1 VNEHDALVFLLSI
14 AVLLGVAR
22 LLGELARAIGL
33 PMVVGEIVAGIV
45 LGETGLRRLA
55 PAAHAFL
62 LPNGTPASMLH
73 GYTTIAVVLL
83 LVVAGLEVD
92 LHIVKQR
99 GRSALL
105 VATLGM
111 LMPMLGGFV
120 MGYLVPDS
128 VLVHPE
134 QRGLFAI
141 FIGVALSISALP
153 VIAKTLLDLGLFKT
167 DIGLIVM
174 SAAMINDLVG
184 WIAFSI
190 LLGPMRGGS
199 IDVVHLA
206 MTIGVAVIFAVAAL
220 VAGRRLVDRVLAR
233 IEQQPDLAPGR
244 ILSLLIVVAIFG
256 ASITQAIGIHA
267 VLGGFIVGVMVGDSP
282 RLRERTRQNIQ
293 QFVTNVFAP
302 VFFASVALRVDFFA
316 NFDVVLCL
324 VVFVIASVAK
334 VVGCSV
340 GARISGMPWRESMA
354 VGFGLNARGAME
366 IILALLARDAGL
378 VDDRVFVALVTMA
391 IGTSL
396 LAGPMMKYLLYG
408 PSSRSSSPGRP
419 GPLEDA
425 AGLVRAGAFVT
436 NLVATTSARAIEELG
451 HALRGSL
458 GDLVEPSLIA
468 VLERELVAPTGLGD
482 EVAIPHASVEGL
494 TRPVVALGLAQ
505 HGIDFD
511 APDGRPARIV
521 FLLLLPPKAF
531 EREVR
536 VLAGLA
542 RSVFDEKAR
551 AALLAATSTDEA
563 VRCLDEHS
571 RRITSEAHASGPRM
585 ASLADM

>member
-1 VNEHDALVFLLSI
+1 
-14 AVLLGVAR
+14 
-22 LLGELARAIGL
+22 
-33 PMVVGEIVAGIV
+33 
-45 LGETGLRRLA
+45 
-55 PAAHAFL
+55 
-62 LPNGTPASMLH
+62 
-73 GYTTIAVVLL
+73 
-83 LVVAGLEVD
+83 
-92 LHIVKQR
+92 
-99 GRSALL
+99 
-105 VATLGM
+105 
-111 LMPMLGGFV
+111 MPMLGGFV
-120 MGYLVPDS
+120 VGYLVPDS
-128 VLVHPE
+128 VLAHPE
-134 QRGLFAI
+134 QRGLFAF

-184 WIAFSI
+184 WVAFSI
-190 LLGPMRGGS
+190 LLGPMRGGG
-199 IDVVHLA
+199 IDFAHLA
-206 MTIGVAVIFAVAAL
+206 MTVGFAVLFAAGAL
-220 VAGRRLVDRVLAR
+220 LLGRRLVDRVLAR

-244 ILSLLIVVAIFG
+244 ILSLLIVVAILG
-256 ASITQAIGIHA
+256 ASATQAIGIHA

-282 RLRERTRQNIQ
+282 RLRERTRQTIQ

-302 VFFASVALRVDFFA
+302 VFFASVALRVDFLA

-340 GARISGMPWRESMA
+340 GARISGMPWRESLA

-408 PSSRSSSPGRP
+408 PTSRSPAS
-419 GPLEDA
+419 GPSGALDDA
-425 AGLVRAGAFVT
+425 ATLVRTGAFVPK
-436 NLVATTSARAIEELG
+436 LVAATSARAIEELG
-451 HALRGSL
+451 HSLRSAI
-458 GDLVEPSLIA
+458 GDLVEPALIA
-468 VLERELVAPTGLGD
+468 VLEREMVAPTGLGD
-482 EVAIPHASVEGL
+482 DVAIPHASVEGL
-494 TRPVVALGLAQ
+494 TRPVVALGLSQ
-505 HGIDFD
+505 EGIDFD
-511 APDGRPARIV
+511 APDGRAARIV
-521 FLLLLPPKAF
+521 FLLLLPPKAY

-542 RSVFDEKAR
+542 RSVFDAKAR
-551 AALLAATSTDEA
+551 TALLQTTSVDEA
-563 VRCLDEHS
+563 VKCLDEHS
-571 RRITSEAHASGPRM
+571 RRIAAAAQGSGPRM